1 MTHMFTSI
9 LIALASSL
17 WSQGSASSGAPLNTP
32 AAQMVQLATPSGTIF
47 GTLVVPPIAG
57 KVPVVLI
64 IAGSGPT
71 DRDGNSPALPGK
83 NNTYR
88 MLADALAAEGVAS
101 LRYDKR
107 GIGESR
113 AAGTRESDLRFDMY
127 VNDAAGWINQLHADT
142 RFSRIIVAGHSEGSL
157 IGMLAAIKA
166 HADAFVS
173 IAGVAHRASDVL
185 RDQLRPQIGSMP
197 ALWEAS
203 KSILKALESGTVVD
217 PPPTSIQAIPGLAA
231 LFRPSVQPYLI
242 SWFKYVPSDEL
253 RVLTVP
259 VVIVQGTTD
268 IQVSVDEAKALKAA
282 QPDAEL
288 MVIEGMNH
296 VMKRAPADRMQN
308 IATYGNPD
316 LPIVPEVPKAI
327 LELAR
332 RVARQ

>member
-1 MTHMFTSI
+1 MLTLI

-17 WSQGSASSGAPLNTP
+17 WTQGVVSSGMATDTIAGQP
-32 AAQMVQLATPSGTIF
+32 AHLTTSSGSIS

-57 KVPVVLI
+57 KVPIVLI

-88 MLADALAAEGVAS
+88 MLADALAADGIAS

-113 AAGTRESDLRFDMY
+113 AAGPRESDLRFDMY
-127 VNDAAGWINQLHADT
+127 VDDAAGWVTQLRADPRFT
-142 RFSRIIVAGHSEGSL
+142 RVIVVGHSEGSL
-157 IGMLAAIKA
+157 IGMLAAKNA

-203 KSILKALESGTVVD
+203 ESVLKALESRTVVD
-217 PPPTSIQAIPGLAA
+217 PLPSSIQPIPGLAA

-253 RVLTVP
+253 GALTVP
-259 VVIVQGTTD
+259 VLIIQGTTD

-282 QPDAEL
+282 KPGAEL

-296 VMKRAPADRMQN
+296 VMKRAPADRVQN

-316 LPIVPEVPKAI
+316 LAIVPDVPKAI
-327 LELAR
+327 IELAR
-332 RVARQ
+332 RAAPQ